1 MGVESVTSWITVRRF
16 DQLDSSSGDVP
27 ESPPLPLELQRDSSF
42 TDLKCRVRAWVG
54 LSEDGGVV
62 MKLRMSNGTLLP
74 LSSLLAGT
82 SESEPL
88 ILDIVRIH
96 QTTPASLR
104 SALPPS
110 YIETVRSK
118 LRCLER
124 RVERVESLIPELR
137 SRRQASV
144 EHVLHQ
150 LGSKVRFLDK
160 RVDELIPSEWKGHL
174 Q

>member
-1 MGVESVTSWITVRRF
+1 MGVESVISWIAVRRF
-16 DQLDSSSGDVP
+16 DQLDSSSDDVS

-42 TDLKCRVRAWVG
+42 TDLRCRVRAWLG
-54 LSEDGGVV
+54 LPEDGGVV
-62 MKLRMSNGTLLP
+62 MKLRSSDGTLLP
-74 LSSLLAGT
+74 LSCLLAGN
-82 SESEPL
+82 SDAEPF
-88 ILDIVRIH
+88 ILDIARIH
-96 QTTPASLR
+96 QTTPASVR
-104 SALPPS
+104 SALPPA

-137 SRRQASV
+137 SRHQASV

-150 LGSKVRFLDK
+150 LGSKVHFLDK
-160 RVDELIPSEWKGHL
+160 RLDELVPSEWKGHL